1 MGDFFHPPRVCLHL
15 RHKSRHSIIDFK
27 AKRPYSLTLGVK
39 GGESG
44 RPTKGSAGRQ
54 GSARD
59 ARSAVRVPR
68 QRFGALMHSLLHAF
82 EHDSFRRSGGN
93 SAQGVARKTQPSYGQ
108 HQACLIYSIVFFPIR
123 EPTPRTTAPR
133 RFEATP
139 EAKKQKIGLDCNFFA
154 IRDCRKVPK
163 HRSAA

>member
-1 MGDFFHPPRVCLHL
+1 MLLKGVLFLNTSLYIVPIGQNTPLGIGFGNGGGRWGIFSIHPVFVYIFAINRAIQ
-15 RHKSRHSIIDFK
+15 SSISK

-93 SAQGVARKTQPSYGQ
+93 SAQGVARKT
-108 HQACLIYSIVFFPIR
+108 
-123 EPTPRTTAPR
+123 
-133 RFEATP
+133 
-139 EAKKQKIGLDCNFFA
+139 
-154 IRDCRKVPK
+154 
-163 HRSAA
+163 

>member
-1 MGDFFHPPRVCLHL
+1 MLLKGVLFLNTSLYIVPIGQNTPLGIGFGNGGGKVGDFFHPPRVCLHL

-93 SAQGVARKTQPSYGQ
+93 SAQGVARKT
-108 HQACLIYSIVFFPIR
+108 
-123 EPTPRTTAPR
+123 
-133 RFEATP
+133 
-139 EAKKQKIGLDCNFFA
+139 
-154 IRDCRKVPK
+154 
-163 HRSAA
+163 